1 MASFVT
7 YQEKEEDDDDDDD
20 EEEEKRSEKKGGSIM
35 KTTLFCLCVAPSIFI
50 LHRRNKIVTEKKFH
64 LLLGHVN

>member
-7 YQEKEEDDDDDDD
+7 YREKEEKK
-20 EEEEKRSEKKGGSIM
+20 KRMKKKKKNEAKKGGSIM

-50 LHRRNKIVTEKKFH
+50 LHRRNKIVTEKK
-64 LLLGHVN
+64 NSNCC